1 MRRTVF
7 LIGLLFGSV
16 FGKVNVVT
24 SVPDFADIAKTIGG
38 DRVRVSSIARGNQD
52 PHYVEVL
59 PSYMMKVRKADIYL
73 KVGMEMDLWAQLI
86 IDGSR
91 NRKLRIVDCSRGIH
105 RLEVPTDKV
114 DARLG
119 DIHRYGNPH
128 YWLDPENGKT
138 IAWTIVDALCE
149 ADPDGRD
156 HYESNLRMF
165 IQEVDDSLSA
175 WLSTYADLEGKKII
189 FYHNSWP
196 YFSQRFGLQTVQF
209 VEPKP
214 GIMPTPSHL
223 GRLIRIIQ
231 SDNVKVVAMEPYFSD
246 RAPRFL
252 AEKTGVKVVKLAQSV
267 DALPRATSYLSTLE
281 FNLQT
286 LSELFRE

>member
-1 MRRTVF
+1 MRQIILLSSF
-7 LIGLLFGSV
+7 LISFV
-16 FGKVNVVT
+16 FGKVNLIT
-24 SVPDFADIAKTIGG
+24 SITDLADIAKTIGG
-38 DRVRVSSIARGNQD
+38 ERVNVSSIARGNQD

-59 PSYMMKVRKADIYL
+59 PSYMMKVKRAHIYL

-91 NRKLRIVDCSRGIH
+91 NRKLQVVDCSQGIN

-128 YWLDPENGKT
+128 YWLDPENGKI
-138 IAWTIVDALCE
+138 IAWTILDALVE
-149 ADPDGRD
+149 ADPEGRSY
-156 HYESNLRMF
+156 YESNLEEF
-165 IQEVDDSLSA
+165 IREVDDTVSH
-175 WLSTYADLEGKKII
+175 WLDTYSTLRGKKII

-196 YFSQRFGLQTVQF
+196 YFSNRFGLKTVQF

-223 GRLIRIIQ
+223 DRLIRIIQ

-246 RAPRFL
+246 RAPKFL

-267 DALPRATSYLSTLE
+267 EALPEASSYLLMLG
-281 FNLQT
+281 FNLRT
-286 LSELFRE
+286 LSQLFQE